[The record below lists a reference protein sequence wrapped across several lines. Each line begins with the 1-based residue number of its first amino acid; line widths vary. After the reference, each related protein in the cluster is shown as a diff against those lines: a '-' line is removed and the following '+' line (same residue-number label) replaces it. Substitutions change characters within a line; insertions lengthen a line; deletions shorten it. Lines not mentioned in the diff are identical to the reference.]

1 MRIDPQIAAL
11 QSNPA
16 LQRKAQAELEAVRNQ
31 WLNDEAT
38 AIVDDLVQY
47 GSGAALAE
55 CPALADLFRDARAAM
70 HLVDTLV
77 GPMIEALSCQP
88 LGHVPLRHQRSDGF
102 TILQLLQ
109 KGRATLSLLAYDA
122 IEQSPTSAC
131 FSGGDRHEIVLA
143 GAADMRMLT
152 LMEVREGRAAIDC
165 ETRRFVAGES
175 ISTEGFSQ
183 TRVVERVHGRMVLLR
198 LARSDE
204 QPCDSLQ
211 YALEDG
217 RLIHRA
223 SGSRDESRREM
234 AMALLGRMGR
244 SDAAPLLAELAMEGT
259 RHIRWQTLRECLALD
274 SLEGF
279 RALSGIAADPED
291 ELASPAGA
299 LRAQL
304 LETYPEFSHLESAPC
319 PA

>member
-1 MRIDPQIAAL
+1 MRIDPQFAAL

-16 LQRKAQAELEAVRNQ
+16 LQRKAQAALEAARNG
-31 WLNDEAT
+31 WLDSEAK
-38 AIVDDLVQY
+38 AIVDDLKLY
-47 GSGAALAE
+47 GSGAGLDA
-55 CPALADLFRDARAAM
+55 CPALGELYRNADAAIA
-70 HLVDTLV
+70 LVEALV
-77 GPMIEALSCQP
+77 GPMIEALSCHP
-88 LGHVPLRHQRSDGF
+88 HGHVPLRHQRSVGL
-102 TILQLLQ
+102 TILQLAQ

-122 IEQSPTSAC
+122 MEQSPTSAC

-143 GAADMRMLT
+143 GAADMRLLN

-165 ETRRFVAGES
+165 ERRRLVAGES

-211 YALEDG
+211 YALGDG

-223 SGSRDESRREM
+223 SGSRDESRSEM

-244 SDAAPLLAELAMEGT
+244 SDAAPLLAELANEGS
-259 RHIRWQTLRECLALD
+259 RHIRWQALRECLALD

-279 RALSGIAADPED
+279 RALSGIAADAED

-304 LETYPEFSHLESAPC
+304 LETYPELSHLETAPC